1 MKEHLKMKL
10 EGLWECVPHEE
21 IMEAIILSIDEEEQD
36 EVIEQAIDYIDMCHN
51 PNC

>member
-1 MKEHLKMKL
+1 MKELLKTKL
-10 EGLWECVPHEE
+10 KKLWECISPEE
-21 IMEAIILSIDEEEQD
+21 IMEAIILSIDEEERD